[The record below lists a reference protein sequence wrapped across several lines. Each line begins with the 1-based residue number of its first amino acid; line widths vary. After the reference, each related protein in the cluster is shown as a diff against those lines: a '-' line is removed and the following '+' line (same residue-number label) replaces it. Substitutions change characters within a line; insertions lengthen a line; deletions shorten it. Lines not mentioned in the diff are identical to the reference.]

1 MRNFLS
7 CVDDISLI
15 HLENF
20 LITTFV
26 QTTQDSWIG
35 LNLESSNSEFMK
47 KPLVLNIHS

>member
-7 CVDDISLI
+7 YVDDILI

-35 LNLESSNSEFMK
+35 PNLESSNSEFMK
-47 KPLVLNIHS
+47 KTTGFKHT